1 MLDPRDSTT
10 YQAILRDGRIG
21 GGQRILIRLGTKTL
35 GKCDSATYA
44 QSKRFEIS
52 TCSPSCVSE
61 FLTRTCATGTSCF
74 GRHDPPN
81 LFAFASLFAQLKSRF
96 TKWLRISTSDCLI
109 FMRFSRHVP
118 QRCGLS
124 PLVID

>member
-35 GKCDSATYA
+35 GKCDSATLCV

-61 FLTRTCATGTSCF
+61 FLTRRCATGENYF
-74 GRHDPPN
+74 KPPDPTRSTGEDKKWSIHKL
-81 LFAFASLFAQLKSRF
+81 LFQKS
-96 TKWLRISTSDCLI
+96 
-109 FMRFSRHVP
+109 
-118 QRCGLS
+118 
-124 PLVID
+124 